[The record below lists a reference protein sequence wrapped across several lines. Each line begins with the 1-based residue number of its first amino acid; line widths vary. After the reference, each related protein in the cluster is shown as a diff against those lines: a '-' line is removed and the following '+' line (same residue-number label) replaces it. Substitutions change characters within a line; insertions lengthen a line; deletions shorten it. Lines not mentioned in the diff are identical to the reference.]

1 VAGTVERARAAVA
14 ASPDLQRWVERG
26 RSFLYGPPQG
36 PPQGPTGHS
45 EVSPWQPPAS
55 PHARVWQTVLAALA
69 GLLGGLIIA
78 SSAPVWRLWEQVFPD
93 SWRITVPGISHTGTT
108 AQATVLFL
116 VGLILL
122 AVGWLGLV
130 HRAGRAGST
139 RKRVVMVA
147 VVIAIWAVPVS
158 LGPPLLSNDVYS
170 YIAQGEAVS
179 RGFDPGEAGVFRMGR
194 NDFTTMA
201 DPVWRPEGAPYGPVA
216 QATSEAV
223 VTVSGHD
230 PTVAIWVWRGV
241 VLIGVVMSAAGV
253 LLIAARSKVN
263 PAVALAIALA
273 NPVVILHFIGGI
285 HNDAVMLG
293 FLSLGLAA
301 AQRDRRKLAVAL
313 LIAATAMKLP
323 AALGLVYVGWTWA
336 GPIATWRRRV
346 ATTSAVVGTAVV
358 AITVACLLVGLG
370 PGWVT
375 ALTKTGTVLDTYSPT
390 TKLGYSISELL
401 DLVGLHVDGSFLAG
415 GTRTLGMIA
424 TAVLGFVML
433 LRSPRIGP
441 IRATGIMFVA
451 YVLLGPVIW
460 PWYLPAGFALLAATG
475 LGRFKPSYLIV
486 CIAVSWFVWPTSV
499 VSLEAPGGGDYQHLR
514 GLGVV
519 LLVCGLAW
527 AAQRFSTRWER
538 RMHRELDQTP
548 VPEEP
553 PTPSLA

>member
-1 VAGTVERARAAVA
+1 VAGTVERARAAVTG
-14 ASPDLQRWVERG
+14 SPEFRYLKERARG
-26 RSFLYGPPQG
+26 LLYGPSPG
-36 PPQGPTGHS
+36 PVEHP
-45 EVSPWQPPAS
+45 EVSPWQPPPS
-55 PHARVWQTVLAALA
+55 PHKRVWQTVLFAAS
-69 GLLGGLIIA
+69 GFLGSLVIA
-78 SSAPVWRLWEQVFPD
+78 ASAPVWRLWDEIVAPD
-93 SWRITVPGISHTGTT
+93 SWRITVPGIPHPGSTT
-108 AQATVLFL
+108 QATLLFL
-116 VGLILL
+116 SGLILL

-130 HRAGRAGST
+130 HRAGRIGST

-147 VVIAIWAVPVS
+147 VVIGIWAVPVS

-179 RGFDPGEAGVFRMGR
+179 RGFDPGETGVAQMGR
-194 NDFTTMA
+194 NNFTTMA
-201 DPVWRPEGAPYGPVA
+201 DPYWRPSAAPYGPVA
-216 QATSEAV
+216 QATSLAV
-223 VTVSGHD
+223 VTVAGHD
-230 PTVAIWVWRGV
+230 PVASLWIYRGV
-241 VLIGVVMSAAGV
+241 ILIGVVMSAAGV

-273 NPVVILHFIGGI
+273 NPVVMLHFIGGI

-313 LIAATAMKLP
+313 LVAATAMKLP

-336 GPIATWRRRV
+336 GPVATWGRRV
-346 ATTSAVVGTAVV
+346 ATTSAVVATAVV
-358 AITVACLLVGLG
+358 AITIGCLLVGLG

-390 TKLGYSISELL
+390 TKLGYSVSELL

-415 GTRTLGMIA
+415 VTRILGLVA
-424 TAVLGFVML
+424 TAVLALVML

-441 IRATGIMFVA
+441 IRATGIMLVA

-486 CIAVSWFVWPTSV
+486 CIAVSWFVWPISV
-499 VSLEAPGGGDYQHLR
+499 ASLEAPGGGDYQHLR

-538 RMHRELDQTP
+538 RMRRELDQTP